1 MKTFGREKADDQ
13 YEMQLYVRNVIAEEM
28 RKAITSQL
36 MKDLLRDKLT
46 LDIIKD
52 DFSDLD
58 KVQYIIR
65 FVYDNEVIAK
75 SKILVTEI
83 HD

>member
-1 MKTFGREKADDQ
+1 
-13 YEMQLYVRNVIAEEM
+13 M
-28 RKAITSQL
+28 RKAVTPQL

-52 DFSDLD
+52 DFSDLG
-58 KVQYIIR
+58 KVQYVIR

-75 SKILVTEI
+75 SKILVAEI